1 MATCGLSAASLQS
14 EVYLITYSRADLVS
28 FPTREVFADA
38 VLEAWDKTCKS
49 KVLHWVVS
57 KEQHGDSDNSNRFHS
72 QFHYHM
78 ALKLDKKSHWLRAR
92 NYLET
97 TSGIKVNFSDHHP
110 NYYSAYQDVTKEDE
124 HSLHSP
130 DHPPLS
136 DVSAPRTTN
145 ASVTVRKNRGK
156 KTGSKRS
163 RTKRL
168 SVYDVTEIVRREGI
182 TTRVQLLAYAERQ
195 RREGK
200 TNLSEFITN
209 RGSKVVNDALLLARV
224 F

>member
-28 FPTREVFADA
+28 FPTREVFADT

-57 KEQHGDSDNSNRFHS
+57 KEQHGNSDNSNRFHS
-72 QFHYHM
+72 QFITM
-78 ALKLDKKSHWLRAR
+78 AMANKRWLRVR
-92 NYLET
+92 NFLET
-97 TSGIKVNFSDHHP
+97 TSGIKMNFSDHHP
-110 NYYSAYQDVTKEDE
+110 NYYSAYQYVTKEDE

-145 ASVTVRKNRGK
+145 ASITVRKNRGK
-156 KTGSKRS
+156 KTGSKSS
-163 RTKRL
+163 RTKIL
-168 SVYDVTEIVRREGI
+168 TVCDVTEKGGNHYSCSA
-182 TTRVQLLAYAERQ
+182 TCLC
-195 RREGK
+195 
-200 TNLSEFITN
+200 
-209 RGSKVVNDALLLARV
+209 
-224 F
+224 